1 MLPGQLRAALTPA
14 SKDTTPPARRNARPP
29 QTLPPGSS
37 RASTPASGR
46 RPILNRPVA
55 SSCLCKEG
63 PPACLVVPV
72 CDLLPPHPLS
82 RSVLAPVGSW
92 APASPGS
99 RPRRPQQSQRDRG
112 LGYLLS
118 SSPSSCSHSG
128 HSRMM
133 TVPEQLVLGGP
144 YPETLALTGPSSPCP
159 FRVPMAPGITW
170 ASAAPDP
177 SHGCPPHLPRQV
189 APHGWPSPWGPG
201 RQAKPRV
208 SVCESSSVHTH
219 SHMRTCMEGDS

>member
-1 MLPGQLRAALTPA
+1 MGPLVLPGQLRAALTPA

-128 HSRMM
+128 HSPHDDSARAAGPGWPLPRNPGPHRPFLPLSLQGAHGSWYHLGVCSPRPVARMPPSP
-133 TVPEQLVLGGP
+133 TPSGGP
-144 YPETLALTGPSSPCP
+144 A
-159 FRVPMAPGITW
+159 W
-170 ASAAPDP
+170 
-177 SHGCPPHLPRQV
+177 V
-189 APHGWPSPWGPG
+189 A
-201 RQAKPRV
+201 V
-208 SVCESSSVHTH
+208 SVGTRPTSQTPCECV
-219 SHMRTCMEGDS
+219 